1 MSRLYLRSPLPPF
14 HTADG
19 TAYNTSI
26 TLTDV
31 SPAPQI
37 VPANVVMIEPGMEF
51 EINAYGEFS
60 GTGTPTLLMGFYWG
74 GVAGVAL
81 AASTAVTM
89 TTTAAAWPWQLY
101 YRGRVRAIGTAGSIK
116 GEGWWSFGTSLTAST
131 IRQIPETAAA
141 RTVTIDTTPGGAKA
155 LTVGAQWGTSA
166 AGNTLTCYDLS
177 IDIAN

>member
-26 TLTDV
+26 TLTDI

-37 VPANVVMIEPGMEF
+37 VPAAVTMLEPGMEI

-60 GTGTPTLLMGFYWG
+60 TTATPTLLLGLYWG

-81 AASTAVTM
+81 AASTAI
-89 TTTAAAWPWQLY
+89 TTGTGAAAWPWQLY
-101 YRGRVRAIGTAGSIK
+101 YRGRIRSVGAAGSIK
-116 GEGWWSFGTSLTAST
+116 GEGTLSLGTSLTGFAVSA
-131 IRQIPETAAA
+131 IPTTQAA
-141 RTVTIDTTPGGAKA
+141 RTVTIDTTGTGAKA

-166 AGNTLTCYDLS
+166 AANTITCYDLS
-177 IDIAN
+177 VDIAN